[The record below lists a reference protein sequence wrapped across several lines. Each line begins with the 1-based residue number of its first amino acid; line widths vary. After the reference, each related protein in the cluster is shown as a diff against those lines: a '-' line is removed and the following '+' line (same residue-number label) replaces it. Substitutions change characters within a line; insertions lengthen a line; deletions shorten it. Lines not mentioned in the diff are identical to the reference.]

1 MKYLILILT
10 IFISVSNLYSQ
21 IENPEYDSTLA
32 QKVGADDW
40 GMKSFIM
47 VVLKTGKAQITDSV
61 KRAEMFRGH
70 FDNINKLAEA
80 GKMVLA
86 GPIGKNENTYRGIF
100 VFDVATIEEAKELIK
115 GDPTIVNGI
124 FDVEFYKWYAS
135 AALLELNNIHKKIS
149 KQKP

>member
-1 MKYLILILT
+1 MLM
-10 IFISVSNLYSQ
+10 IFISISNLHSQ

-32 QKVGADDW
+32 QKVGADDL
-40 GMKSFIM
+40 GMKTFIM
-47 VVLKTGKAQITDSV
+47 VILKTGKVQITDSV

-86 GPIGKNENTYRGIF
+86 GPIGKNDNTYRGIF
-100 VFDVATIEEAKELIK
+100 VFDVATIEEAKELIQ
-115 GDPTIVNGI
+115 GDPTIVNGV

-135 AALLELNNIHKKIS
+135 AALLEINAIHKKIS
-149 KQKP
+149 KKKP